1 MAGKHHNIGIVEFHE
16 LATAWPILRD
26 PLRDAALR
34 QPKSSV
40 MRTLAAVARNRSTW
54 ELAVTSAAYSS
65 LKAPKILVRTGHPDL
80 VVVADALTSLSGR
93 ARLPEF
99 ADLARDIS
107 TLPWRTLIRG
117 APRLAATLHHDQP
130 FITAASFEC
139 TYYCMQKFRK
149 GSPEFIK
156 CLQECND

>member
-1 MAGKHHNIGIVEFHE
+1 MAGKHQHLGVAEFHD
-16 LATAWPILRD
+16 LAIAWPILRD
-26 PLRDAALR
+26 TLGHAALR
-34 QPKSSV
+34 QPRSAA
-40 MRTLAAVARNRSTW
+40 MRTLAAVARNRPTW
-54 ELAVTSAAYSS
+54 ELAVTSAAYSH
-65 LKAPKILVRTGHPDL
+65 LKAPKILAGASYPVL
-80 VVVADALTSLSGR
+80 VVIADALTSLPGR

-99 ADLARDIS
+99 PDLARDIS

-130 FITAASFEC
+130 LLTAATFEC

-156 CLQECND
+156 CLQDCNE